1 MAIFSSLSRY
11 QSTGLLILRL
21 GIGAMMIVHGYPK
34 LFGGTAMWTK
44 LGASVRPFGLHDFP
58 AFWGFMAAFAETVG
72 GLLFLVGFIFRPA
85 CLLLLITMSVASAQH
100 LRTGDGLGGASHAI
114 ELAVLFLA
122 MFIIGPGKYS
132 IDKS

>member
-11 QSTGLLILRL
+11 QSSGLLILRL

-58 AFWGFMAAFAETVG
+58 AFWGFMAAFAETIG
-72 GLLFLVGFIFRPA
+72 GLLFLVGFLFRPA

-100 LRTGDGLGGASHAI
+100 
-114 ELAVLFLA
+114 
-122 MFIIGPGKYS
+122 
-132 IDKS
+132 